1 MNLQEV
7 IERLQALADPEK
19 ISIKERKFGI
29 KAQNSLGIYHKDL
42 KDLAKEIGCNNHLAL
57 ALFETGIYEARI
69 LCSKIYDP
77 DCISEEQMNQWVMTF
92 ENWEICDSFC
102 MGFFA
107 KSRYGLAKAFEWSEN
122 ENEFIKRPG
131 FVIMAAYGFADKT
144 AANEVFEQFFPII
157 EREADDD
164 QIYVKKAVNWALRNI
179 GKRNVDLRN
188 MAIVVAKRILAIDSK
203 SAKWVARNAID
214 ELEKPGVN
222 ILNYPRSIYRSMAN
236 ATLKRDCAKARS
248 PLALRWAS
256 KLQRSIFQS

>member
-1 MNLQEV
+1 MNLQQV
-7 IERLQALADPEK
+7 IDRLQALADPEK

-29 KAQNSLGIYHKDL
+29 IAQNSLGVYHKDL
-42 KDLAKEIGCNNHLAL
+42 KQLAKKIGYNDHLAL

-77 DCISEEQMNQWVMTF
+77 MHISEKQMNQWVITF
-92 ENWEICDSFC
+92 DNWEICDSFC

-107 KSRYGLAKAFEWSEN
+107 RSKYGLTKAFEWSEN
-122 ENEFIKRPG
+122 ENEFVKRAG

-144 AANEVFEQFFPII
+144 AGNEVFEQFFPII

-164 QIYVKKAVNWALRNI
+164 RIYVKKAVNWALRNV

-188 MAIVVAKRILAIDSK
+188 KAVVVAKRILTNDSK

-214 ELEKPGVN
+214 ELDKPGVN
-222 ILNYPRSIYRSMAN
+222 ILHYPRSIYRPMAKSLTKWPN
-236 ATLKRDCAKARS
+236 S
-248 PLALRWAS
+248 PGS
-256 KLQRSIFQS
+256 D